1 MPQSEGPPSG
11 STTQYG
17 RRRILVNVALVTA
30 MVGVQIPI
38 PAGVRAM
45 TAARQPHPPTPAQPN
60 STSTPLE
67 LAEGRT
73 VHFLGLGNGMT
84 GRLLTRIA
92 AEIDGAVAAVTD
104 FWGDDWPRDV
114 VIAAAG
120 SNAQFGAWTRWPS
133 GAVWVDVAAAAVA
146 DTVDPRHRIATG
158 QRVVFA
164 PGAARMSDDALRIV

>member
-30 MVGVQIPI
+30 LVGVQIPI

-45 TAARQPHPPTPAQPN
+45 TAARQHPPTPAQPN
-60 STSTPLE
+60 ATSTPLE

-92 AEIDGAVAAVTD
+92 AEIDGAVVAVTD

-114 VIAAAG
+114 V
-120 SNAQFGAWTRWPS
+120 R
-133 GAVWVDVAAAAVA
+133 
-146 DTVDPRHRIATG
+146 
-158 QRVVFA
+158 
-164 PGAARMSDDALRIV
+164 PG